1 MKNKIQKIQEIETLI
16 KLQSQYLKNL
26 KEECKTKAYICSSGN
41 NAGFFRISLEVNKQ
55 VQILKQIRG

>member
-26 KEECKTKAYICSSGN
+26 KEECKIRTYNYPSSN
-41 NAGFFRISLEVNKQ
+41 SAGFFRISLEVNKQ
-55 VQILKQIRG
+55 VQMLKRING